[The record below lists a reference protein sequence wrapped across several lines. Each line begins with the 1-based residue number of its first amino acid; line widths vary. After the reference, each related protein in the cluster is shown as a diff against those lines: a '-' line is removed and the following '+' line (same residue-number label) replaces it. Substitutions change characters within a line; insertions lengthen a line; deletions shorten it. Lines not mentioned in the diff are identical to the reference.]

1 MPTFKYTDRVINST
15 GALALKEVPKKL
27 VVIGGGYIGTELGTA
42 YANFGTEVV
51 ILEGGDEIL
60 PGFEKQMSSL
70 VKRNLKKKGNVEIH
84 TNALAKGV
92 EEKSDGVT
100 VTFEVKGEEKQLMLI
115 TYLLQLVVVQI
126 QMSLVLSKLVLN

>member
-70 VKRNLKKKGNVEIH
+70 VKRNLKKKE
-84 TNALAKGV
+84 TL
-92 EEKSDGVT
+92 KSIQT
-100 VTFEVKGEEKQLMLI
+100 
-115 TYLLQLVVVQI
+115 LLQKALKKNLMV
-126 QMSLVLSKLVLN
+126 SLLRSK